1 MSDLLAGPFRRTGDG
16 YEVPLRFD
24 WYRSLPLSCIASL
37 TLTVDGEAVPAED
50 INFHVNDRD
59 YALDE
64 LAELYDEFWFVLNP
78 ARIRVRTDEP
88 LAPGEHDVAVELA
101 MRIPYLFDEET
112 GQVLTLRWKPEAR
125 KELV

>member
-24 WYRSLPLSCIASL
+24 WYRSLPLSCIASF
-37 TLTVDGEAVPAED
+37 TVTVDGQAVPRED
-50 INFHVNDRD
+50 ILFHVNDRD

-64 LAELYDEFWFVLNP
+64 LAEVYDEFWFVLDP

-88 LAPGEHDVAVELA
+88 LAAGEHDVAVDLA

-112 GQVLTLRWKPEAR
+112 GQVLTLRWQPKAR